1 MKYVRLSLGLLLVL
15 SLFSCSRNSFSA
27 LKEVD
32 ALLSENSLTK
42 GEGMLDSIEAA
53 SGLRTQLDS
62 MYFRLLRLKVMDM
75 KHQQLTGHLAEVDS
89 LVRILE
95 SNYFSLRDDGVSAE
109 TYYYAGRAYL
119 ESGGIPQ
126 ALDFFQKS
134 EMDVPATDFVLR
146 ANIYGQ
152 KANIYKRCGLYSDAM
167 EELKKA
173 FSLDSLRND
182 RVGIENCKREMTVLK
197 NKAIEDSDSVNVLLQ
212 NINGLYNNKR
222 KNQELSQLRASNAMQ
237 LSLLLSNVI
246 AILSVVVVLV
256 LLFANRRLSKKNL
269 LLKWDKY
276 ENLKEESAGRKG
288 NEQLVKKSEIFKYV
302 KDEEASGTFRMS
314 EVQWRQLEAV
324 VNEAYPHFTQNL
336 RSFYDVSL
344 HELHVCL
351 LIKIAISPSS
361 IAKFT
366 THSKEAITSVRS
378 RLYSK
383 TFHKKGG
390 APKWDEFI
398 STL

>member
-152 KANIYKRCGLYSDAM
+152 KANIYKRCGLYRDAM
-167 EELKKA
+167 EELNQAHQLTYSGNSKLQW
-173 FSLDSLRND
+173 SLCYSRH
-182 RVGIENCKREMTVLK
+182 
-197 NKAIEDSDSVNVLLQ
+197 Q
-212 NINGLYNNKR
+212 
-222 KNQELSQLRASNAMQ
+222 
-237 LSLLLSNVI
+237 
-246 AILSVVVVLV
+246 ILIVHNY
-256 LLFANRRLSKKNL
+256 A
-269 LLKWDKY
+269 
-276 ENLKEESAGRKG
+276 
-288 NEQLVKKSEIFKYV
+288 
-302 KDEEASGTFRMS
+302 
-314 EVQWRQLEAV
+314 
-324 VNEAYPHFTQNL
+324 
-336 RSFYDVSL
+336 
-344 HELHVCL
+344 
-351 LIKIAISPSS
+351 
-361 IAKFT
+361 
-366 THSKEAITSVRS
+366 
-378 RLYSK
+378 
-383 TFHKKGG
+383 
-390 APKWDEFI
+390 
-398 STL
+398 